1 MKSKKLL
8 LAAVFV
14 TVVSLAGCG
23 TAPVRLPER
32 VLVPVAAEC
41 PVPDVPAKPA
51 APTLLYDKSAPDAE
65 KARALAVYIANL
77 HGHIEALTALLDGY
91 AKPKDVSK

>member
-14 TVVSLAGCG
+14 MVVSLAGCS

-32 VLVPVAAEC
+32 VLVPVVAEC
-41 PVPDVPAKPA
+41 PVPDVPARPQPPA
-51 APTLLYDKSAPDAE
+51 SLHNGSAPDAE

-77 HGHIEALTALLDGY
+77 QGHIEALTALLDGY
-91 AKPKDVSK
+91 AKPKASQ